1 MYLSIERKAP
11 MLAHPVAASE
21 PRDGVIVSKAA
32 IRAAERLGVSQRD
45 LGTIIGVSESTVSRM
60 KTGDFPL
67 DRDPKAFELSL
78 LFIRLYRSL
87 DAIVGGDAK
96 AAASWL
102 KSYNTA
108 LETRPIEAVQT
119 ITGLLNVIEY
129 LDSRRAPV

>member
-1 MYLSIERKAP
+1 MI
-11 MLAHPVAASE
+11 AHATAESD
-21 PRDGVIVSKAA
+21 PRDGAIVAKAA

-45 LGTIIGVSESTVSRM
+45 LGTIIGVSEATVSRI

-67 DRDPKAFELSL
+67 HRDPKAFELSL

-108 LETRPIEAVQT
+108 LDVRPIEAIQS
-119 ITGLLNVIEY
+119 ITGLMNVIGY
-129 LDSRRAPV
+129 LDTRRAPI